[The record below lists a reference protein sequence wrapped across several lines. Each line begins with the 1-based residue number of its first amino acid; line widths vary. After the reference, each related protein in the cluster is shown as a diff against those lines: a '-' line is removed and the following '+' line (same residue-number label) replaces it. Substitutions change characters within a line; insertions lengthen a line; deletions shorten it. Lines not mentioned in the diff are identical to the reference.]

1 MSRVT
6 LCKTA
11 NNSVFQHAYFPKCS
25 TLLDKLIKCENP
37 SPTLKMLFV
46 LVSVFGPG
54 QVQLQASSNL
64 HHAAAQSP
72 HGLSAVVLSWLVLHI
87 SLCLFTPSSLYL
99 LVYLSSFSPPPLS
112 FPCFL
117 SFSLPSPPN
126 SPPPPVPILLYLLLY
141 LFLLKSQSS
150 SFASRPGRAGLLFL
164 GFY

>member
-1 MSRVT
+1 
-6 LCKTA
+6 
-11 NNSVFQHAYFPKCS
+11 
-25 TLLDKLIKCENP
+25 
-37 SPTLKMLFV
+37 MLFV

-99 LVYLSSFSPPPLS
+99 LVYLSSFSPPPAIVPL
-112 FPCFL
+112 
-117 SFSLPSPPN
+117 FSLVFFALTPQPPPP
-126 SPPPPVPILLYLLLY
+126 PPPPVPLLLYLLLY